1 MNQPINAGPFW
12 DNASLCP
19 DARYVKAIGEAPSSL
34 AAGLPR
40 LETHQL
46 LPENSLLSLQTHFG
60 PEPEETEQPRP
71 RGPTQSQSGS
81 FPGTGYAGPRG
92 HKRGSD
98 TDPPTHTAAI
108 PPQYPLLSPSW
119 PQNPRAQPG
128 TQLWLPRFEP

>member
-19 DARYVKAIGEAPSSL
+19 DARYVKAIGEAPSSP

-98 TDPPTHTAAI
+98 TDPPTHSRNPSSISSSLTLVASK
-108 PPQYPLLSPSW
+108 PQ
-119 PQNPRAQPG
+119 G
-128 TQLWLPRFEP
+128 TTWHPALVA